1 MSRTGAQ
8 ESEERNRRRKK
19 FLAEY
24 ERLQMEK
31 LLGAQRRNFR
41 PERDR
46 GANGVPAGDAR
57 ARSAARAA
65 SRADDRTTGRAHLAT
80 DRADNPHNTNDN
92 TNPQEGTV
100 TIMQSFDEDAE
111 SLRV

>member
-8 ESEERNRRRKK
+8 ESEEHNRRRKK

-46 GANGVPAGDAR
+46 GANRVPAGDAR
-57 ARSAARAA
+57 SAAHAT
-65 SRADDRTTGRAHLAT
+65 SRVDDRTTSRGHLSSNRAN
-80 DRADNPHNTNDN
+80 NPHNTTEN
-92 TNPQEGTV
+92 TNAQEGTA
-100 TIMQSFDEDAE
+100 TIMESFDEDAE